1 MPSTSQ
7 PQAATG
13 CPLSGA
19 SGAAH
24 TAALA
29 PNGCPV
35 SAQAAQFDPFS
46 AAYQQHPADYVRWA
60 REQEPVFWSPQL
72 GYWVVTRYADVKAV
86 FRDNLLFSPANALEK
101 ITPPTPEVSAIL
113 QRYGYAMSRTMV
125 NEDEPDHMERRR
137 LLLDAF
143 LPERLIHFEPMVRS
157 LARQYMDRFID
168 KGRADLV
175 GEMFYEIPL
184 AVALKFLGVSDE
196 GVQQLQQFAA
206 AHTLNTWGRPT
217 PQEQID
223 IAENVGQF
231 WATAQRI
238 LDDMLAQPEGQGQGW
253 MYETIAQHRKHP
265 DVVPMSYLRS
275 MMMAILA
282 AAHETTSNATANA
295 FMTLL
300 TQRSAWQALCD
311 NPALIPNAVEE
322 CLRVAG
328 SIIAWRRV
336 ATADAVVGGVP
347 IPKGGKLLLLQA
359 SANFDPR
366 HFENPGEVDLYRE
379 AAVEHLSFGYGAH
392 QCMGKNIGRMQMR
405 VFLEEFVRRL
415 PHMRLVPG
423 QTPGYLPNTSFRG
436 PDALWVEWD
445 PARNPER
452 LAQAMPEPAPF
463 YIGPPAKDS
472 IARPVVVREKH
483 QEGQGLW
490 RLVLASAT
498 GEPLPAWS
506 AGAHVDL
513 IAGGFRRKYSLCGPA
528 GPNDKNGQN
537 NPNGACDTLQ
547 VVVQREDEGRGGSR
561 FFCDTLQPGS
571 QLQLSGPKNLFRLD
585 EGGQRFVLI
594 AGGIGITPMM
604 AMADR
609 LKALGKPYA
618 LHYAARSRAHMALLA
633 RLERDHAPALRLYA
647 KDQGQRMDLAA
658 LLADVDASTRVYA
671 CGPAR
676 LIEAL
681 ETMAEGWPEG
691 VLHFEH
697 FHTDSAVLDPAK
709 EHGFTA
715 HLKDSGLDI
724 PVAADQTLLQALQAA
739 GFDIP
744 CDCGEGLCGTCEVAV
759 AEGPIDH
766 RDKVLTKT
774 ERAANTRMMA
784 CCSRAVGDKIVLSL

>member
-1 MPSTSQ
+1 MSAPG
-7 PQAATG
+7 AT
-13 CPLSGA
+13 A
-19 SGAAH
+19 SAR
-24 TAALA
+24 A
-29 PNGCPV
+29 PNGCPI

-46 AAYQQHPADYVRWA
+46 AAYQQHPAEYVRWA

-101 ITPPTPEVSAIL
+101 ITPPTPEVGAIL

-125 NEDEPDHMERRR
+125 NEDEPDHMARRR

-143 LPERLIHFEPMVRS
+143 LPERLVHFEPMVRR

-175 GEMFYEIPL
+175 SEMFYEIPL
-184 AVALKFLGVSDE
+184 AVALKFLGVPDE
-196 GVQQLQQFAA
+196 GVAQLQQFAA

-217 PQEQID
+217 PQEQIE

-253 MYETIAQHRKHP
+253 MYETIAQHRQHP

-300 TQRSAWQALCD
+300 TQRQAWQALCD

-366 HFENPGEVDLYRE
+366 HFENPDEVDLYRE

-415 PHMRLVPG
+415 PHMRLAPG
-423 QTPGYLPNTSFRG
+423 QSPGYLPNTSFRG

-445 PARNPER
+445 PALNPER
-452 LAQAMPEPAPF
+452 LGQRLAPAAPF

-472 IARPVVVREKH
+472 IARAVVVREKH
-483 QEGQGLW
+483 PEGHDLW
-490 RLVLASAT
+490 RLVLASAN
-498 GEPLPAWS
+498 GQPLPAWS

-513 IAGGFRRKYSLCGPA
+513 IDGGFRRKYSLCGPA
-528 GPNDKNGQN
+528 HAADGSV
-537 NPNGACDTLQ
+537 Q
-547 VVVQREDEGRGGSR
+547 VVIQREAQGRGGSR
-561 FFCDTLQPGS
+561 HFCDSLQVGS
-571 QLQLSGPKNLFRLD
+571 VLQLSGPKNLFRLD
-585 EGGQRFVLI
+585 ESAQRFVLI
-594 AGGIGITPMM
+594 AGGIGITPML

-618 LHYAARSRAHMALLA
+618 LHYAGRSRAHMALLA
-633 RLERDHAPALRLYA
+633 RLEQDHAPALRLYT
-647 KDQGQRMDLAA
+647 KDQGQRMNLPA
-658 LLADVDASTRVYA
+658 LLADVNAHTRVYA
-671 CGPAR
+671 CGPDR
-676 LIEAL
+676 LIDEL
-681 ETMAEGWPEG
+681 SQLAERWPEG

-697 FHTDSAVLDPAK
+697 FHTDSAALDPSK
-709 EHGFTA
+709 EHGFDV
-715 HLKDSGLDI
+715 HLQDSGLDI
-724 PVAADQTLLQALQAA
+724 HVPPHQTLLQALQAA

-744 CDCGEGLCGTCEVAV
+744 CDCGEGLCGTCEVKV
-759 AEGPIDH
+759 IHGPVDH
-766 RDKVLTKT
+766 RDKVLTKA
-774 ERAANTRMMA
+774 ERAASARMMA
-784 CCSRAVGDKIVLSL
+784 CCSRAAGQKLSLAL